1 MAEAPPRLTPSR
13 RPDRDAYGRSE
24 SEAPPAPPRAPSAE
38 LTSAAEL
45 HALMVTE
52 LMLALEKEHA
62 GVREQR
68 DSLAKQ
74 RLIFAG
80 KQLDDGR
87 TLADYNI
94 QKVIFAG
101 KQLLLRC
108 LVAWFVHTH
117 TAPGTP
123 RSRTPQA
130 QRSSDR
136 S

>member
-1 MAEAPPRLTPSR
+1 MAEAPPK
-13 RPDRDAYGRSE
+13 
-24 SEAPPAPPRAPSAE
+24 E

-52 LMLALEKEHA
+52 LMLQLEKEHA

-117 TAPGTP
+117 AAPGTP

-130 QRSSDR
+130 RRSSDR